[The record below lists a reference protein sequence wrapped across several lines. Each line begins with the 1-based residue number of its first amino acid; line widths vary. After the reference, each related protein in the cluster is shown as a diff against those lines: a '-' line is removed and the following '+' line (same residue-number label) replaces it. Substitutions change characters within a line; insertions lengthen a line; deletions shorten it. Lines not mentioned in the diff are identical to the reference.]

1 MTIVIE
7 ITPELEHQLQQA
19 AAQAGLT
26 PDAYIVQA
34 LRERLTPARPSP
46 AQMQRLSAAESRL
59 LMRINQ
65 SLAGIAW
72 PRYHGLIAKRHAE
85 TLTPDEQ
92 QELIILTD
100 QIEAANVQRIEAL
113 AELARLRQ
121 TSLNA
126 LIRDLGLKPV
136 AHA

>member
-1 MTIVIE
+1 MTITIE
-7 ITPELEHQLQQA
+7 MTPELEYQLQQA

-34 LRERLTPARPSP
+34 LRERLTPPRPSS
-46 AQMQRLSAAESRL
+46 AQMQRLTAAEARL

-72 PRYHGLIAKRHAE
+72 PRYHALIAKRQAE
-85 TLTPDEQ
+85 TLTSDEQ
-92 QELIILTD
+92 QEFITLSD

-113 AELARLRQ
+113 SELARLRD
-121 TSLNA
+121 TTVNT
-126 LIRDLGLKPV
+126 LIQNLGLKPV